1 VSPGGIMP
9 RNLISSLKS
18 DLACVECYFRL
29 LFVKGAAHRSENLA
43 PTSQQI
49 DYMARM
55 QAGQMPNRV
64 TAFLSDR
71 TLKVR
76 GIPVFFV
83 DSLFAPA
90 VAVFRLQ
97 RLTA

>member
-1 VSPGGIMP
+1 
-9 RNLISSLKS
+9 
-18 DLACVECYFRL
+18 
-29 LFVKGAAHRSENLA
+29 
-43 PTSQQI
+43 
-49 DYMARM
+49 MARM

-83 DSLFAPA
+83 ASQFAPA

-97 RLTA
+97 RLIA